1 MNRSKKL
8 CVLLGILA
16 AVCGATLIVLQVEE
30 RQEKIRNSDEIILE
44 IPTGSVEALSWEYE
58 GQTLS
63 FHKDGGWLYDE
74 DEHFPVSEEAM
85 SEMLEQFEAFGAAF
99 IIEDV
104 EDFGQYGLDDPICAI
119 DLTADGQ
126 TRRILLGDYSK
137 MDSQRYV
144 SIGDGNV
151 YLVKHD
157 PLDEFSA
164 KLSAVIDHDEIP
176 VFGQVTRLQ
185 FSGSENYTVTCQE
198 DSPDT
203 YCSDDVYF
211 ASKNGKPLPLDT
223 QLVETYLRSIA
234 NLGLTDYASYN
245 VTDEEL
251 RAYGLDQPDL
261 TVTVDYT
268 PEEEGKEGAP
278 ETFVLHISRD
288 PEAKTE
294 EDAGSEE
301 DEEYAAYV
309 RVGESQIVYQI
320 SSDRYEILTDAS
332 YDALRHQE
340 LLSADSADIS
350 QIDVS
355 LEGKRY
361 TFTPKGKG
369 DEISWL
375 YEGEELET
383 AGFVDALEALTA
395 EEFTD
400 ERPAQKEEVRVT
412 VFLDNERF
420 PEVEITLYRYDGA
433 RCLAEVNG
441 ESTALV
447 ERGSVVNFIEAV
459 RSVVL

>member
-1 MNRSKKL
+1 M
-8 CVLLGILA
+8 
-16 AVCGATLIVLQVEE
+16 
-30 RQEKIRNSDEIILE
+30 
-44 IPTGSVEALSWEYE
+44 
-58 GQTLS
+58 
-63 FHKDGGWLYDE
+63 
-74 DEHFPVSEEAM
+74 
-85 SEMLEQFEAFGAAF
+85 
-99 IIEDV
+99 
-104 EDFGQYGLDDPICAI
+104 
-119 DLTADGQ
+119 
-126 TRRILLGDYSK
+126 
-137 MDSQRYV
+137 
-144 SIGDGNV
+144 

-176 VFGQVTRLQ
+176 VFDQVTGIQ
-185 FSGSENYTVTCQE
+185 FSGSENYTVTGQE
-198 DSPDT
+198 ESPDT

-211 ASKNGKPLPLDT
+211 ASKNEKPLPMDT

-261 TVTVDYT
+261 TITVDYT
-268 PEEEGKEGAP
+268 PEEDGKEGTP

-288 PEAKTE
+288 PAAKAE

-301 DEEYAAYV
+301 NKEYAAYA

-320 SSDRYEILTDAS
+320 CSDRYELLMDAS
-332 YDALRHQE
+332 CDALRHQE
-340 LLSADSADIS
+340 LLSADSEDIS
-350 QIDVS
+350 QIGVS

-361 TFTPKGKG
+361 TFTPRGKG
-369 DEISWL
+369 DEISWV
-375 YEGEELET
+375 YENEELET
-383 AGFVDALEALTA
+383 AGFLDALEALSV

-412 VFLDNERF
+412 VFLNNERF
-420 PEVEITLYRYDGA
+420 PEAEITLYCYDGV